1 MNTAPNARNSG
12 NASHP
17 QPVERDEYLLDEAVE
32 ETFPA
37 SDPPS
42 ETQPGSIVAERYAA
56 SERAD
61 APAGPEIRAARSL
74 GWLPLAALAAGAAV
88 ALLALRRRS

>member
-1 MNTAPNARNSG
+1 MKTSRDARTSG
-12 NASHP
+12 TESRRRLAD
-17 QPVERDEYLLDEAVE
+17 RDEYLIDEAVE

-42 ETQPGSIVAERYAA
+42 ETQPGSIVAERYRAA
-56 SERAD
+56 DSR
-61 APAGPEIRAARSL
+61 PEARSL
-74 GWLPLAALAAGAAV
+74 GWLPFAALAAGAAV